1 MKLLAKLGQLLD
13 RAIPAEARVDPAGF
27 PEGEFPVH
35 CPRCRYLLAGVPGPR
50 CPECG
55 RPFDRGR
62 LLVEQYVLGRS
73 PQQSAATSRRWLV
86 ALLAAKGLIVTVGV
100 FTLLAWS
107 WDPIW
112 LGNLLIKHGWWM
124 RGVLYVTSAVAL
136 TALLRIGLAGG
147 GQNIEVSRRRAA
159 VRAALK
165 EPPRST
171 PQP

>member
-1 MKLLAKLGQLLD
+1 MKLLVRLGQLVD
-13 RAIPAEARVDPAGF
+13 KRIPPNARVDAADF
-27 PEGEFPVH
+27 SEAEFPVH
-35 CPRCRYLLAGVPGPR
+35 CPECGYLLAGVPEPR

-62 LLVEQYVLGRS
+62 LLVEQYVLARS
-73 PQQSAATSRRWLV
+73 PQQPGTCRGWLAV
-86 ALLAAKGLIVTVGV
+86 LFGAKGLIVAVGV

-107 WDPIW
+107 WAPIW
-112 LGNLLIKHGWWM
+112 LGSLVHEYGMWM

-136 TALLRIGLAGG
+136 TALLRIGLAGIG
-147 GQNIEVSRRRAA
+147 GDAAMNQRRSA

-165 EPPRST
+165 ATPRPK